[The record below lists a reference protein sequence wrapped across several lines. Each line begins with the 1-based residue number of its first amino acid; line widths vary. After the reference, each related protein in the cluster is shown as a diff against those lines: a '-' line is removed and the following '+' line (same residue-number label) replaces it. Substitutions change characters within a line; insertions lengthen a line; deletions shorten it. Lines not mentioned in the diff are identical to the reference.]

1 MQKETVTTP
10 EQIAKELAQS
20 LANFLFAHQHCLD
33 KTYDPE
39 MKIFGL
45 HFDFS
50 LIDGAAR
57 DAKEVMK
64 HYREYRDE
72 TGNF

>member
-1 MQKETVTTP
+1 MTKVTTP

-20 LANFLFAHQHCLD
+20 LENFLFAHKYCLD
-33 KTYDPE
+33 KTYDAE
-39 MKIFGL
+39 RRIFGL
-45 HFDFS
+45 TFDFS

-57 DAKEVMK
+57 DAKEVIQR
-64 HYREYRDE
+64 YREYRDE

>member
-1 MQKETVTTP
+1 MTQTTP

-20 LANFLFAHQHCLD
+20 LENFLVAHKYCLD

-39 MKIFGL
+39 MRVFGL
-45 HFDFS
+45 YFDFS

-57 DAKEVMK
+57 DAKEVIQR
-64 HYREYRDE
+64 YREYRDE
-72 TGNF
+72 TGIF

>member
-1 MQKETVTTP
+1 MKKTETTP

-20 LANFLFAHQHCLD
+20 LENFLVAHKYCLD

-39 MKIFGL
+39 MRGFGL
-45 HFDFS
+45 YFDFS

-57 DAKEVMK
+57 DAKEVIQR
-64 HYREYRDE
+64 YREYRDE
-72 TGNF
+72 TGIF